1 MDLLV
6 ITWNYPPRRG
16 GIEGLIGS
24 LCTELRKTHAVHVIT
39 SHARVSGFNEKN
51 VSRSPLPGLMAFA
64 VYAIWRGAILLA
76 RDPRI
81 RVVFGGSAVA
91 TPLVLILA
99 RVLRRR
105 AVVQIH
111 GLDIIYHSTIY
122 QHLCVR
128 WLRFCDQ
135 VVANSRYTAGLAQ
148 AKGVLRDGITVIPP
162 GIYPERFS
170 KRTHIAA
177 NKRAWGVEGQ
187 KIILFV
193 GRLARRK
200 GVKEFIENCLVRVV
214 REIPETV
221 FLIVGDNPTESLTH
235 RDDVV
240 DEINAVTSKLGLENH
255 VRLLGSLSD
264 EDVIELYQLCDLV
277 VLPVLDTK
285 DDVEGFGIVALEAA
299 AAGKPVVAT
308 RIGGIPDA
316 VKDGEG
322 GILVEAKDYKNLTKA
337 ILRLLNDSLVA
348 DAMGEAGRRRTERE
362 FGWNETVDKYK
373 VAFGHVTASKPIR
386 ESSSAQVE

>member
-111 GLDIIYHSTIY
+111 GLDIIYRSSIY

-148 AKGVLRDGITVIPP
+148 AKGVLRDRIAVIPP

-308 RIGGIPDA
+308 RVGGIPDA
-316 VKDGEG
+316 LEDGKSG
-322 GILVEAKDYKNLTKA
+322 ALVDSGDYTGLTEVVESL
-337 ILRLLNDSLVA
+337 LRNIELSSFF
-348 DAMGEAGRRRTERE
+348 GKYGRCRVHKEFSWHHVVGLYERV
-362 FGWNETVDKYK
+362 VD
-373 VAFGHVTASKPIR
+373 TATQS
-386 ESSSAQVE
+386 